1 MQLQKTIS
9 TFTQP
14 NHRGIYV
21 MTYSEQSYLNVK
33 DVCEML
39 QLNRSTIYRQ
49 IKQGIFPKPTKIGK
63 SSRWK
68 FA

>member
-1 MQLQKTIS
+1 MQS
-9 TFTQP
+9 SFSD
-14 NHRGIYV
+14 Y
-21 MTYSEQSYLNVK
+21 SYLTAR

-49 IKQGIFPKPTKIGK
+49 IKQGIFPKPTKIGN

-68 FA
+68 FSEIKAFLDQTHSQEKN

>member
-1 MQLQKTIS
+1 MQS
-9 TFTQP
+9 SFSD
-14 NHRGIYV
+14 Y
-21 MTYSEQSYLNVK
+21 SYLSVR

-49 IKQGIFPKPTKIGK
+49 VKQGIFPQPTKIGK

-68 FA
+68 FAEIKAFLDQQQQGVN

>member
-1 MQLQKTIS
+1 MQS
-9 TFTQP
+9 SFSD
-14 NHRGIYV
+14 Y
-21 MTYSEQSYLNVK
+21 SYLSVR

-49 IKQGIFPKPTKIGK
+49 VKQGIFPQPTKIGR

-68 FA
+68 FAEIKAFLDNPTQKES